1 MFIIFVLQVGGSVDS
16 VETLKRV
23 CWPACTACMG
33 STSTNSINCRKKFVY
48 GGVAGL
54 ACLYRQQPIQLLTRR
69 SVDRG
74 FGGQDQ
80 KIRKDIR
87 CLLPSLKKKR
97 LSCRNV
103 DESDLTSF
111 FEKILGWWLHGF
123 FFVLWLREIIF
134 DLGSMKSEVES
145 ESSSVV
151 KVELY
156 IVDWR

>member
-80 KIRKDIR
+80 KIREDIR
-87 CLLPSLKKKR
+87 CLLPSLKKKIE
-97 LSCRNV
+97 LNV
-103 DESDLTSF
+103 DESGLTSF
-111 FEKILGWWLHGF
+111 FEKNFWVMTPW
-123 FFVLWLREIIF
+123 VLLCP
-134 DLGSMKSEVES
+134 LTQ
-145 ESSSVV
+145 
-151 KVELY
+151 
-156 IVDWR
+156 WR